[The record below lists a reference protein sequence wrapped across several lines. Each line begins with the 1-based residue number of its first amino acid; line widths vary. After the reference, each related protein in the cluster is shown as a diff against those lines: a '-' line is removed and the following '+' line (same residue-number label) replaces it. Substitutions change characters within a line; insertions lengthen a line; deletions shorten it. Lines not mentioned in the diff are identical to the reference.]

1 VEAQAAGA
9 PVIAYGKGGVTET
22 VIEGKTGVFFFEQT
36 VESLMAAV
44 QRFESGVYAFD
55 SEVLRQNAE
64 RFSPENFRVQMSEF
78 VDEKMS
84 CFIHDRGA

>member
-1 VEAQAAGA
+1 
-9 PVIAYGKGGVTET
+9 
-22 VIEGKTGVFFFEQT
+22 
-36 VESLMAAV
+36 V

-64 RFSPENFRVQMSEF
+64 RFSPENFRAQLSEF

-84 CFIHDRGA
+84 SFIHDKGA